1 MLSAIGQK
9 KAEAGKFSGI
19 DTDPE
24 LHSSLVIGF
33 QNVLFNYLGGTP
45 SPNLGSNFLAYT
57 AGINGF
63 YKLNKKI
70 EFQAEINYITNEMTC
85 IELGGT
91 YYFIQK
97 NQKIKRL
104 INVGQSGTTNYYTKI
119 RVPILRRIGFRANV
133 LHQGL
138 SDEHLQ
144 KFARGLFY
152 NFNTTYFTIGLA
164 YNARSNGYVNIE
176 DYGNTPVFRNTNMYI
191 DAILPISSSTS
202 ERGVDPIN
210 LEGFSNFGYRLGANW
225 TTPLWNKLKGSF
237 GFEYLSLRG
246 VNYEYTL
253 FEKTQNEET
262 RQDSSENRGW
272 RLTFGLKYAF

>member
-1 MLSAIGQK
+1 MLPAIGQVK
-9 KAEAGKFSGI
+9 SEASKFSGI

-24 LHSSLVIGF
+24 LHSRLVIGF
-33 QNVLFNYLGGTP
+33 QNVLFNYSGGTP
-45 SPNLGSNFLAYT
+45 SPNSGSDFLAYT
-57 AGINGF
+57 AGLNGF

-70 EFQAEINYITNEMTC
+70 EFQAEINYITNEMTW

-104 INVGQSGTTNYYTKI
+104 ISVGYSGTTSYYTKI
-119 RVPILRRIGFRANV
+119 RVPILRRIGVRANV

-138 SDEHLQ
+138 SDQHLQ
-144 KFARGLFY
+144 NFARGLFDK
-152 NFNTTYFTIGLA
+152 FNTTYFTIGLA
-164 YNARSNGYVNIE
+164 YNARSNGYVYFE
-176 DYGNTPVFRNTNMYI
+176 DYLKTPIFRNTNIYM
-191 DAILPISSSTS
+191 DAILPIASSTS

-210 LEGFSNFGYRLGANW
+210 MEGFTYFGYRLGANW
-225 TTPLWNKLKGSF
+225 TTPLWKKLKGSF

-253 FEKTQNEET
+253 FENTQNEET
-262 RQDSSENRGW
+262 RQDSSENGGW